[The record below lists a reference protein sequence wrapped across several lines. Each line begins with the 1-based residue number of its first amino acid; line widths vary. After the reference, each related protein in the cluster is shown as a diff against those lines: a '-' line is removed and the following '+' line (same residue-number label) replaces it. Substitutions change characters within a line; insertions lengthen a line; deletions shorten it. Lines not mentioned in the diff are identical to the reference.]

1 VTTTRLDA
9 PDLLNA
15 TLVLVAG
22 GHPLTGRVRVQ
33 GSKNIAL
40 HLHAAALT
48 ADTGTVLENC
58 PDILDT
64 GVCAGI
70 LEYTGSTVTV
80 DGGRFTVTPADHP
93 TPVVHP
99 VLGRRVRTTV
109 VLAAALLAR
118 TGQVSFPQPGGDA
131 FCPRLI
137 DRHLAA
143 MQAAGADITSADSIY
158 RASFPSG
165 AVRAFTTDV
174 NTPYGPSLGATVTAM
189 LLAARAEGTSL
200 ITHPSIEPEVTE
212 TARFLQLGGTGIGW
226 DQDGLHV
233 TGTSHLAGS
242 SFTVAGDR
250 IEAGTMLMAMAA
262 THGSIGLDGI
272 SCDALPGG
280 LRDALAGAG
289 VTVAPDGQQGLT
301 AAAGALDAVE
311 AATGPHP
318 GLPTDTAPQLAAMLT
333 QACGTSL
340 IHERIYPR
348 RDTHIAALAA
358 FGADISACGSTVR
371 VTGPATLR
379 AADTEAA
386 DIRAVTSLLIA
397 ALAADGTS
405 TIRGMYHL
413 RRGYSQ
419 LLAKLATLGAHVTTI
434 QEPSHGSTRA
444 VYQRRPGRPSRDLA
458 PAR

>member
-1 VTTTRLDA
+1 MTTNTLGA

-15 TLVLVAG
+15 TLIRVTG
-22 GHPLTGRVRVQ
+22 GQPLTGRIRIQ

-40 HLHAAALT
+40 HLYAAALT
-48 ADTGTVLENC
+48 ADTGTVLDNC

-70 LEYTGSTVTV
+70 LEHTGSTVTV
-80 DGGRFTVTPADHP
+80 DGGKFSVTPAGHEA
-93 TPVVHP
+93 PVIHP
-99 VLGRRVRTTV
+99 VLGRRVRTTA

-131 FCPRLI
+131 FCPRLV

-143 MQAAGADITSADSIY
+143 MQAAGADITCADDIY
-158 RASFPSG
+158 RASFSSG
-165 AVRAFTTDV
+165 VVRAFITDV

-189 LLAARAEGTSL
+189 LLAARADGTSL

-212 TARFLQLGGTGIGW
+212 TARFLQLGGAGIGW

-272 SCDALPGG
+272 SCDALPCG
-280 LRDALAGAG
+280 LRDALSGAG
-289 VTVAPDGQQGLT
+289 VTVARDGQQCLT
-301 AAAGALDAVE
+301 ATVSALEAVE
-311 AATGPHP
+311 VATGPHP

-333 QACGTSL
+333 QARGTSL

-358 FGADISACGSTVR
+358 FRAEISACGSTVR
-371 VTGPATLR
+371 VTGPAGLR
-379 AADTEAA
+379 AAVTEAA

-397 ALAADGTS
+397 ALAAEGTS

-419 LLAKLATLGAHVTTI
+419 LLTNLATLGAHVTTI
-434 QEPSHGSTRA
+434 QEP
-444 VYQRRPGRPSRDLA
+444 
-458 PAR
+458 